1 MTGKYVEHNEIVI
14 SNSIYK
20 YLHGLSEKGIITEAP
35 ECEMC
40 NGTGLQGVT
49 EFSEGGFSWDGR
61 FCELCKGT
69 GFKQSCY
76 DGLLFVC
83 PICKG
88 GGCGNC
94 NNTGIVDWVENLRSI
109 K

>member
-1 MTGKYVEHNEIVI
+1 MIGKYVEHNEIVI

-20 YLHGLSEKGIITEAP
+20 YLRGLSEEGIISEAP

-49 EFSEGGFSWDGR
+49 KFSEGGFSWDGR

-76 DGLLFVC
+76 DEILFVC

-88 GGCGNC
+88 SGCSNC
-94 NNTGIVDWVENLRSI
+94 NNTGIVDWVKNLRSI